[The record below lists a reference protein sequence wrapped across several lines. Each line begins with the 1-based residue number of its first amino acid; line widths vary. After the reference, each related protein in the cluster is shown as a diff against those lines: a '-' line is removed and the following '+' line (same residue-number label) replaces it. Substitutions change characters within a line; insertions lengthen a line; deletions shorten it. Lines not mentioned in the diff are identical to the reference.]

1 MSKWVKTAAVI
12 IAGIAVVVLVYV
24 ILEAQAPGDET
35 THMGWG
41 SHTYSNATMLTILG
55 TIALIIIAVM
65 FVIFRQE
72 YKPLPPS
79 MMRDVGPSTK
89 SEKENPETPA
99 PAPTKAAA
107 PERAADKEYLVLR
120 LLSGDERIMFRA
132 IMDLGGE
139 GLQKDLILRTKMSN
153 AKVSRL
159 LDKLQEKGVIS
170 KERYG
175 STNKVKIELRE

>member
-1 MSKWVKTAAVI
+1 MSKWVKAA
-12 IAGIAVVVLVYV
+12 AAAIAVAAIVILVYV
-24 ILEAQAPGDET
+24 ILEGQASEDET

-41 SHTYSNATMLTILG
+41 SHTYSNANMLTILG
-55 TIALIIIAVM
+55 AIALIIIALM
-65 FVIFRQE
+65 FVLFRQE

-79 MMRDVGPSTK
+79 MMRDVEPSIR
-89 SEKENPETPA
+89 SEEGNPEFPP
-99 PAPTKAAA
+99 PAPTIAAA
-107 PERAADKEYLVLR
+107 PERMADKEYLVLR
-120 LLSGDERIMFRA
+120 LLSGDERIMFKA

-139 GLQKDLILRTKMSN
+139 GLQKDLIQRTKMSD